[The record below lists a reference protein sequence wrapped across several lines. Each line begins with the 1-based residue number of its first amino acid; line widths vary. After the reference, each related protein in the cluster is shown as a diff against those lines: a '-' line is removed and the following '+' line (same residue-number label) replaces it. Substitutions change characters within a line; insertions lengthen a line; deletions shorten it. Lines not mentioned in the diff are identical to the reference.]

1 MEVSLIRIYLLAG
14 LILHKAVWEILKRR
28 GAGAAPAPAPAS
40 KARVLSLIKIA
51 ILAGIVAQTLA
62 PEIAPISSQPQTLRA
77 VGIAIYTLGLMMAVV
92 ARCQLGRNWSDIEK
106 SRVKR
111 DHMLVAH
118 GIYRWV
124 RHPIYAGD
132 LLLLLGLELALNSWT
147 ALGVSPLALYVRQ
160 KAASEE
166 RDLARMLAGY
176 DDYCRRTP
184 AFCRSCRANPFQPI
198 PPKAAN
204 YWPLQNCSNV
214 LGLVTPR

>member
-28 GAGAAPAPAPAS
+28 GPAAAPAPAPSS

-147 ALGVSPLALYVRQ
+147 ALGVSPLACTSAKRPRARNGIWRGCSPDTTTTAAARPLSAVPAELTRSNQFRQ
-160 KAASEE
+160 KPLIIGRS
-166 RDLARMLAGY
+166 
-176 DDYCRRTP
+176 RTVQT
-184 AFCRSCRANPFQPI
+184 F
-198 PPKAAN
+198 
-204 YWPLQNCSNV
+204 
-214 LGLVTPR
+214 LGW

>member
-28 GAGAAPAPAPAS
+28 GPAAAPAPAPSS

-77 VGIAIYTLGLMMAVV
+77 VDIAIYTLGLMMAVV
-92 ARCQLGRNWSDIEK
+92 SRCQLGRNWSDIEK

-118 GIYRWV
+118 GRPLPSHSV
-124 RHPIYAGD
+124 RDLGARADLSARLPAVHP
-132 LLLLLGLELALNSWT
+132 
-147 ALGVSPLALYVRQ
+147 ALY
-160 KAASEE
+160 
-166 RDLARMLAGY
+166 LL
-176 DDYCRRTP
+176 
-184 AFCRSCRANPFQPI
+184 F
-198 PPKAAN
+198 
-204 YWPLQNCSNV
+204 
-214 LGLVTPR
+214 

>member
-1 MEVSLIRIYLLAG
+1 MEVSLIRLYLLGG
-14 LILHKAVWEILKRR
+14 LILHKAVWEALKRR
-28 GAGAAPAPAPAS
+28 GAGAAPAPVPS
-40 KARVLSLIKIA
+40 NKARVLSLVKIA

-77 VGIAIYTLGLMMAVV
+77 VGIAIYTLGLMMAIV

-132 LLLLLGLELALNSWT
+132 LLLLGLKLALNSWA
-147 ALGVSPLALYVRQ
+147 ALGVLPLALYVRQ
-160 KAASEE
+160 KAAGEE
-166 RDLARMLAGY
+166 RDLARTLAGY
-176 DDYCRRTP
+176 NEYCRRT
-184 AFCRSCRANPFQPI
+184 ARFLPFLP
-198 PPKAAN
+198 
-204 YWPLQNCSNV
+204 
-214 LGLVTPR
+214 G